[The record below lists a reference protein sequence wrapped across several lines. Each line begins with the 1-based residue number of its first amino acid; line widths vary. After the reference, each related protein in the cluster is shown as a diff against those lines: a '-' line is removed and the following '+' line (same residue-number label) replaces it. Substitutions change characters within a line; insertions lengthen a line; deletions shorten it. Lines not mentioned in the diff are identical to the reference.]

1 MTTKRL
7 TGVLLTLFCLA
18 AGGLR
23 LLDLFGNTDPAT
35 GYLRSGGLAVRY
47 ALLVLPVLL
56 AALAALQIP
65 SQAAHRL
72 PCGFAVLGFCG
83 LLFSGMIGICLY
95 LLHHA
100 GLPELAAAALMLLGS
115 LWFTG
120 YVVRREKVTPFF
132 GIAAV
137 LGWLVVSVV
146 LFCTKTASLHHLLS
160 ILELVSSLAV
170 VLFLSGLL
178 RSVYAAGA
186 KNVSRT
192 LFVRGMSVFYFG
204 FCLLLPQEIWLWQH
218 NLNAGFLPGKCV
230 AAALLGITGLLAAL
244 YCLLHEGEPLAAG
257 DPDAALAA
265 FAAAERR
272 LEQEEPAPE
281 ALDEEAD
288 RQQTPAPARPADTRD
303 PQPQRWHS
311 AASALY
317 GGMASEP
324 TAAAQQSAPHAA
336 PQPVHTP
343 EAAVSAP
350 SVRPAPQPERPT
362 AAQPQPSAAKKAAA
376 PQQAAPS
383 AAPSAADTLKKLD
396 ALLAE
401 LQTEPDGTNAPA
413 ASQTAAEAPAA
424 GDAAASDGGKWV
436 FRRG

>member
-137 LGWLVVSVV
+137 LGWLVISVV

-186 KNVSRT
+186 KNVSRA

-204 FCLLLPQEIWLWQH
+204 FCLLLPQEIWLCQH

-303 PQPQRWHS
+303 PQRWHS

-350 SVRPAPQPERPT
+350 PVRP
-362 AAQPQPSAAKKAAA
+362 A

-413 ASQTAAEAPAA
+413 ASQTAVEAPAA